1 MVLKIMY
8 VVTLFELNLPQSES
22 GSARYA
28 AQPQRTAPSQSFGE
42 DAPASIRFVNF
53 EMLFIFKIRFCLE
66 KRYVF
71 IIRLI
76 PLLCHTN
83 VTDFQ
88 GYIR

>member
-1 MVLKIMY
+1 MKNAKVEKFKCDILSTFQTLWQRGMEMVMQKKLLI
-8 VVTLFELNLPQSES
+8 F
-22 GSARYA
+22 
-28 AQPQRTAPSQSFGE
+28 F
-42 DAPASIRFVNF
+42 RFVNF